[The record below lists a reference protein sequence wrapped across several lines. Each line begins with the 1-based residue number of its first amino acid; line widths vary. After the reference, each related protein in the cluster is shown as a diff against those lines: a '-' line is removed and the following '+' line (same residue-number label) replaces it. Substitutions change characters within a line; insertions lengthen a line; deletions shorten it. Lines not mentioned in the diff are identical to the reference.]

1 MDSAAIESRRGE
13 LKRRMA
19 EVDRLSASD
28 ARALDK
34 ALTEMC
40 VLYEEYARLTV
51 AQAVFETYRALV
63 ERTPADTGR
72 ARASWNLGTQPEGTV
87 PPPGDYPEFRHDLST
102 AVERAIE
109 RVGLDADTFC
119 IASDLDYMPFLESG
133 WSGQAPAGFIAL
145 TLREFAERLGR
156 TAGAS

>member
-1 MDSAAIESRRGE
+1 MDAIDSRRRE
-13 LKRRMA
+13 LKGRMA
-19 EVDRLSASD
+19 QAERLSTSD
-28 ARALDK
+28 ARVLGEAMTD
-34 ALTEMC
+34 MC
-40 VLYEEYARLTV
+40 LWYGEYARLTV

-87 PPPGDYPEFRHDLST
+87 PPPGDYPEFRHDLSA
-102 AVERAIE
+102 AVDRAIAK
-109 RVGLDADTFC
+109 VGLDADTFC

-156 TAGAS
+156 AAGES